1 MGRRGHMGK
10 KPDPRQ
16 AVFSAYAVSLIRHK
30 SLQLIRKPGFSRSDR
45 EDLEHD
51 LSLHLWKKAHQFDP
65 RRASIET
72 FADRVIK
79 SAVRMILRDRR
90 RRRLALG
97 KVESIESG
105 TVNVDHTAVPLDEII
120 SEQDRGRRVGR
131 EPHDHDVPRDVR
143 DVVDRLSPELKSIVD
158 AILSTDHLSKAA
170 ESTGLARSTFYLRLK
185 EIRREFE
192 DAGLSLP

>member
-1 MGRRGHMGK
+1 MGK
-10 KPDPRQ
+10 KPDPRH
-16 AVFSAYAVSLIRHK
+16 AVFTAYAASLIRHK
-30 SLQLIRKPGFSRSDR
+30 SKQLIRKPGFSRSER

-51 LSLHLWKKAHQFDP
+51 LSLHLWKKAHLFDP

-97 KVESIESG
+97 KAESIESG
-105 TVNVDHTAVPLDEII
+105 KVNVDNTAVPLAEII
-120 SEQDRGRRVGR
+120 SDQDRTRRVGR
-131 EPHDHDVPRDVR
+131 EPHDDQVSRDVR
-143 DVVDRLSPELKSIVD
+143 DVVERLSPELKSIVD
-158 AILSTDHLSKAA
+158 AILSTDDLSKAA

-185 EIRREFE
+185 EIRRQFE